1 MHEFNLV
8 DRGSLLFERASGCEL
23 HRDPNSGKC
32 KFLRLGRWRGTLEQE
47 DLPVKYIRLS
57 DHLDMLG
64 VKLKASYAKTKKV
77 NCDETREKLSSLV
90 GGWRGG
96 RHMHLSQRPLSAK
109 TYALPL
115 IWYRCHYLDLRE
127 GDFTK
132 LTSTVKSWIFADC
145 LEKPEELATYKRRE
159 EGGLGLHHVRSK
171 SLAMLIRSFIETAT
185 GDKFVQCLYPQ
196 ALF

>member
-1 MHEFNLV
+1 
-8 DRGSLLFERASGCEL
+8 
-23 HRDPNSGKC
+23 
-32 KFLRLGRWRGTLEQE
+32 
-47 DLPVKYIRLS
+47 
-57 DHLDMLG
+57 
-64 VKLKASYAKTKKV
+64 
-77 NCDETREKLSSLV
+77 
-90 GGWRGG
+90 
-96 RHMHLSQRPLSAK
+96 MHLSQRPLSAN

-115 IWYRCHYLDLRE
+115 IWYRCHSLDLRE

-185 GDKFVQCLYPQ
+185 GDKFVQSLYHQ
-196 ALF
+196 ALFQWHVLLHRDFVNPGRPPYYSDSFFSTIREVMLGGTLNVLKMSSAQWYRVLLEKNVTMESVTGKQTARLMKPEKSNPEVNWQRTWS